1 MGDRILLQ
9 KKLEGILGSREGY
22 YQPPDSIK
30 MRYPAIRYNRKDI
43 DVKYANNKIYS
54 SMTAYEL
61 VLIDANPDS
70 VFIQKIMELPFCS
83 YDRHYP
89 AENLNHEVFT
99 IYY

>member
-1 MGDRILLQ
+1 MGDRIILQ
-9 KKLEGILGSREGY
+9 KKLEGFLVREKCIINL
-22 YQPPDSIK
+22 QDSIK

-43 DVKYANNKIYS
+43 DAKYANNKIYS
-54 SMTAYEL
+54 SMTAYEI

-83 YDRHYP
+83 YDRHYT

-99 IYY
+99 LYY

>member
-9 KKLEGILGSREGY
+9 KKLEGILGSREVY

-61 VLIDANPDS
+61 VLIDANYGTS
-70 VFIQKIMELPFCS
+70 VL
-83 YDRHYP
+83 
-89 AENLNHEVFT
+89 
-99 IYY
+99 

>member
-1 MGDRILLQ
+1 MGDRIPLQ
-9 KKLEGILGSREGY
+9 KKLEGILGSREVY

-43 DVKYANNKIYS
+43 DAKYANNKIYS
-54 SMTAYEL
+54 SMTAYEI

-83 YDRHYP
+83 YDRHYT

-99 IYY
+99 LYY

>member
-9 KKLEGILGSREGY
+9 KQLEEILGSREVY

-30 MRYPAIRYNRKDI
+30 MRYPAIRYKRKDI
-43 DVKYANNKIYS
+43 DAKYANNKVYS
-54 SMTAYEL
+54 SMTAYEIIL
-61 VLIDANPDS
+61 MDANPDS

-83 YDRHYP
+83 YDRHYT

-99 IYY
+99 LYF

>member
-1 MGDRILLQ
+1 MSDRILLQ
-9 KKLEGILGSREGY
+9 KRLEEILGSREVY

-43 DVKYANNKIYS
+43 DTKYANNKIYS
-54 SMTAYEL
+54 SMTAYEIIL
-61 VLIDANPDS
+61 MDTNPDS

-83 YDRHYP
+83 YDRHYA

-99 IYY
+99 LYF

>member
-9 KKLEGILGSREGY
+9 KKLEEILGSREVY

-43 DVKYANNKIYS
+43 DARYANKKVYS
-54 SMTAYEL
+54 SMTAYEIIL
-61 VLIDANPDS
+61 MDVNPDS

-83 YDRHYP
+83 YDRHYT

-99 IYY
+99 LYF